1 MKNIKN
7 RLVAFLLPVCF
18 VLLFATNGLSLEF
31 QYQYDIPSMVDR
43 QTAVKIWETV
53 ENIKGVLDLDV
64 NLERKY
70 LFVTF
75 DDAYVDEEVIKTALE
90 KAGFKV
96 KRLSL
101 MLEPKEG
108 VMN

>member
-1 MKNIKN
+1 MKNIKK
-7 RLVAFLLPVCF
+7 RLVAFILPVCF
-18 VLLFATNGLSLEF
+18 VLLFAANGLSLEF

-53 ENIKGVLDLDV
+53 ENIRGVLDLDV

-75 DDAYVDEEVIKTALE
+75 DDAYVDEDAIKAALE
-90 KAGFKV
+90 KAGYTV
-96 KRLSL
+96 KQVSL